1 MHITLR
7 QLEIFLGVYEHL
19 SLTKG
24 AEALS
29 LSVSAASQSLK
40 ELERVL
46 GSELFRRG
54 SSRLAPTEAA
64 GVLLP
69 QARLIVGK
77 AREVEAVFA
86 ARERGLAG
94 RLVIGANRTF
104 GIYILSRRLPA
115 FKRRHPAVE
124 PSLTIED
131 NEVVEQAV
139 LANTVDVG
147 FISRPPQDPSLSSF
161 ACFRDD
167 FVMIASPKSP
177 YISVKATEED
187 FSMATWILDQED
199 RVRDAALKWLEAQ
212 GIAVSSVITTNTM
225 GSIKRAVAT
234 GMGLAVM
241 PYLSVQE
248 EISRGDLVE
257 LRKDANPDRMSASP
271 RLIYAVFKS
280 DHLAALREL
289 FFKEC
294 SIRPL

>member
-29 LSVSAASQSLK
+29 LSVSAARQSLK

-86 ARERGLAG
+86 A
-94 RLVIGANRTF
+94 F

-177 YISVKATEED
+177 YISVEATEED